1 MLITHVAHEAMVTIR
16 FYMFHVTT
24 AWVVCCSKFFDVPR
38 SSKIIKTTF
47 FVERIAKDF
56 VKVKN
61 MKLLLVRNNLF
72 KIVN

>member
-1 MLITHVAHEAMVTIR
+1 MLITHVAHEAMVIIR

-24 AWVVCCSKFFDVPR
+24 AWVVCCSKFSDVPR
-38 SSKIIKTTF
+38 SSKIIKSF